1 MYVGKSTLLNALI
14 SCEAMPVNNVPE
26 TARIVKII
34 HDASCSLQA
43 AGTGTSHGAALAG
56 PSAATHSQPMLQDG
70 NEMVVGVT
78 AVRARLQQLN
88 SLARSAP
95 PSSPHPATEAV
106 ADNAVLQLTVPL
118 TALQVGWACIIP
130 LFCIIVCK

>member
-1 MYVGKSTLLNALI
+1 
-14 SCEAMPVNNVPE
+14 MPVNNVPE

-34 HDASCSLQA
+34 HDPAAASRCSEPCASA
-43 AGTGTSHGAALAG
+43 AGTSQAMLLAAGAS
-56 PSAATHSQPMLQDG
+56 PSQPVLQDG
-70 NEMVVGVT
+70 REVVVGVA

-95 PSSPHPATEAV
+95 APSSPHPATEAV

-118 TALQVGWACIIP
+118 TALQVGGFQTGGDRRLEI
-130 LFCIIVCK
+130 